1 MLSAP
6 LPDAAQPSRKVAVI
20 GAGVIGLSAAH
31 ELAAAGHQVTVIAD
45 QQPLQTVSSVAAAI
59 WFPYHSEN
67 SEAAD
72 LLLARSLAR
81 FQELASIKE
90 TGIDLRRGL
99 NLEASPDEDRSWAK
113 IVTNAAE
120 APAEDIP
127 RIAAAG
133 MRATVPVITMPTY
146 LSWLHGQAAAK
157 GVKFIQRTVRS
168 FGELEDEADVVVLA
182 AGLRGG
188 ELTGDDDT
196 VYPIRGQ
203 VIRLANTAGLADWLC
218 YDEHPQGVSY
228 IIPRRDDIIIG
239 GTDVAN
245 DYNPEVD
252 PQTATEMLRR
262 AIGLV
267 PQLAGC
273 EILEHKVGL
282 RPARETIR
290 LERVDGHALPVI
302 AAYGHGGAGVTLS
315 WGTAQRVVELLEG

>member
-6 LPDAAQPSRKVAVI
+6 LPEAAQPRKVTVI
-20 GAGVIGLSAAH
+20 GAGVIGLSTAH
-31 ELAAAGHQVTVIAD
+31 ELAAAGHEVTVIAD
-45 QQPLQTVSSVAAAI
+45 QQPQQTVSAVAAAI

-81 FQELASIKE
+81 FEQLSGIEE
-90 TGIDLRRGL
+90 TGIDLRYGL
-99 NLEASPDEDRSWAK
+99 NLEGSADEDRSWAK

-120 APAEDIP
+120 APAEAIP
-127 RIAAAG
+127 PIAAAG
-133 MRATVPVITMPTY
+133 MHATVPVITMPTY
-146 LSWLHGQAAAK
+146 LSWLQAQTAAF
-157 GVKFIQRTVRS
+157 GVQFIWRTVDS
-168 FGELEDEADVVVLA
+168 FDELQDDADVVVLA

-188 ELTGDDDT
+188 ELTGDDQS

-203 VIRLANTAGLADWLC
+203 VIRLANTAGLSDWLC

-228 IIPRRDDIIIG
+228 IIPRRDDIIVG
-239 GTDVAN
+239 GTDVDHDFNLEA
-245 DYNPEVD
+245 D
-252 PQTATEMLRR
+252 PQTAAEMLSR

-267 PQLAGC
+267 PELEGC

-290 LERVDGHALPVI
+290 LERIEGHAVPVI

-315 WGTAQRVVELLEG
+315 WGTAQRVVELLDS

>member
-1 MLSAP
+1 MLSVP
-6 LPDAAQPSRKVAVI
+6 PPDAAQPRKVTVI
-20 GAGVIGLSAAH
+20 GAGVIGLSTAH

-45 QQPLQTVSSVAAAI
+45 QQPQQTVSAVAAAI

-81 FQELASIKE
+81 FEQLSGIAE
-90 TGIDLRRGL
+90 TGIDLRYGL
-99 NLEASPDEDRSWAK
+99 NLEGSADEDRSWAK
-113 IVTNAAE
+113 IVTNATE
-120 APAEDIP
+120 APAEAIP
-127 RIAAAG
+127 PIAAAG
-133 MRATVPVITMPTY
+133 MHATVPVITMPTY
-146 LSWLHGQAAAK
+146 LSWLQDQAAAL
-157 GVKFIQRTVRS
+157 GVRFIWRTVRS
-168 FGELEDEADVVVLA
+168 FDELQDEADVVVLA

-188 ELTGDDDT
+188 ELTGDDQS

-203 VIRLANTAGLADWLC
+203 VIRLANTAGLSDWLC

-228 IIPRRDDIIIG
+228 IIPRRDDIIVG
-239 GTDVAN
+239 GTDVDHDFNLEA
-245 DYNPEVD
+245 D
-252 PQTATEMLRR
+252 PQTATEMLSR

-267 PQLAGC
+267 PELEGC

-290 LERVDGHALPVI
+290 LERIEGHAVPVI

-315 WGTAQRVVELLEG
+315 WGTAQRVVELLDS

>member
-1 MLSAP
+1 MHSAP
-6 LPDAAQPSRKVAVI
+6 LPDAAQPSRKVTVI
-20 GAGVIGLSAAH
+20 GAGVIGLSTAH

-45 QQPLQTVSSVAAAI
+45 QLPLQTVSAVAAAI

-67 SEAAD
+67 SAAAD

-81 FQELASIKE
+81 FEELSGIKE

-99 NLEASPDEDRSWAK
+99 NLEASPEEDRSWAQ
-113 IVTNAAE
+113 IVANAAE

-133 MRATVPVITMPTY
+133 MRATVPVITMPLY
-146 LSWLHGQAAAK
+146 LSWLHEQALAK
-157 GVKFIQRTVRS
+157 GVKFIQRTIGSIDEVQ
-168 FGELEDEADVVVLA
+168 EEADAVVLA
-182 AGLRGG
+182 TGLRGG
-188 ELTGDDDT
+188 ELTGDDGT

-203 VIRLANTAGLADWLC
+203 VIRLANTAGLVHWLC
-218 YDEHPQGVSY
+218 YDEHPQGVTY
-228 IIPRRDDIIIG
+228 IIPRRDDIIVG

-245 DYNPEVD
+245 DFNAEVD
-252 PQTATEMLRR
+252 PQTATDMLRR
-262 AIGLV
+262 AIVLV

-290 LERVDGHALPVI
+290 LERVDGHAVPVI

-315 WGTAQRVVELLEG
+315 WGTAQRVVELLET

>member
-6 LPDAAQPSRKVAVI
+6 LPEAAQPRKVTVI
-20 GAGVIGLSAAH
+20 GAGVIGLSTAH
-31 ELAAAGHQVTVIAD
+31 ELATAGHEVTVIAD
-45 QQPLQTVSSVAAAI
+45 QQPQQTVSAVAAAI

-81 FQELASIKE
+81 FEQLSGIAE
-90 TGIDLRRGL
+90 TGVDLRYGL
-99 NLEASPDEDRSWAK
+99 NLEGSADEDRSWAK

-120 APAEDIP
+120 APAEAIP
-127 RIAAAG
+127 PIAAAG
-133 MRATVPVITMPTY
+133 MHATVPVITMPTY
-146 LSWLHGQAAAK
+146 LSWLQDQVAAL
-157 GVKFIQRTVRS
+157 GVRFIWRTVDS
-168 FGELEDEADVVVLA
+168 FDELKDDADTVVLA

-188 ELTGDDDT
+188 ELTGDDQS

-203 VIRLANTAGLADWLC
+203 VIRLANTAGLSDWLC

-228 IIPRRDDIIIG
+228 IIPRRDDIIVG
-239 GTDVAN
+239 GTDVDHDFNLEA
-245 DYNPEVD
+245 D
-252 PQTATEMLRR
+252 PQTATEMLSR

-267 PQLAGC
+267 PELEGC

-290 LERVDGHALPVI
+290 LERIEGHAVPVI

-315 WGTAQRVVELLEG
+315 WGTAQRVVELLDS